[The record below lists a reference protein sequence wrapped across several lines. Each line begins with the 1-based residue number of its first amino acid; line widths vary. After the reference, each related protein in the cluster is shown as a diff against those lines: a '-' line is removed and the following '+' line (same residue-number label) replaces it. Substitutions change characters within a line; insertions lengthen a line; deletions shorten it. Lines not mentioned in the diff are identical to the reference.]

1 MMKYDR
7 SYEGKNDEGCFLKV
21 DLPEKYYPEKL
32 RELHNDLPFLPE
44 KK

>member
-1 MMKYDR
+1 MIKYDR
-7 SYEGKNDEGCFLKV
+7 SYEGKNDKGCFLKV